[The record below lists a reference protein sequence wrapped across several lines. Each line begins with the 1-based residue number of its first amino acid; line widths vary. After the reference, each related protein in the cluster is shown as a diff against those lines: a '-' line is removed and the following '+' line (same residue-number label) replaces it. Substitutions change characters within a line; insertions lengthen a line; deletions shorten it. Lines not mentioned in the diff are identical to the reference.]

1 MPPERRAVLL
11 LLGLAVAGQG
21 VRTWLGRPDDPP
33 GQVTLLPADTTGALA
48 RQRARSAQVGRPL
61 APGERIDLDRAPAD
75 EIARL
80 PRVGLTLA
88 KTILADRA
96 AHGPFGSL
104 QGLDR
109 VAGVGPGLL
118 AAIGDRVAFS
128 GGTDG
133 QTDRGTAVTMPTLP
147 LGTAGM
153 VDPSVRLSVRP
164 SDSPT
169 INLNSADSAA
179 FETLPGIGPFMAAR
193 IVAFRQK
200 HGPFTTV
207 QDLTKVGGIGPA
219 TLAKV
224 RERVVVE

>member
-1 MPPERRAVLL
+1 VLL

-33 GQVTLLPADTTGALA
+33 GQVTLLPPDTTGALA
-48 RQRARSAQVGRPL
+48 RQRARSLQVGRPL

-80 PRVGLTLA
+80 PRIGLTLA
-88 KTILADRA
+88 KAIVADRA

-118 AAIGDRVAFS
+118 GAIGERASFS
-128 GGTDG
+128 GVTDG
-133 QTDRGTAVTMPTLP
+133 QTDRRSAVAMSTSP
-147 LGTAGM
+147 LAASGA
-153 VDPSVRLSVRP
+153 VDSSVRLTVRP
-164 SDSPT
+164 SLSPT
-169 INLNSADSAA
+169 LNLNSADSAA
-179 FETLPGIGPFMAAR
+179 FETLPGIGPFMAGR
-193 IVAFRQK
+193 IVAYRKK
-200 HGPFTTV
+200 HGPFTSV
-207 QDLTKVGGIGPA
+207 QDLTKVGGIGPV

-224 RERVVVE
+224 REKVVVE

>member
-33 GQVTLLPADTTGALA
+33 GQVTLLPADTAGALS
-48 RQRARSAQVGRPL
+48 RQRARSVRLVDHSPFK
-61 APGERIDLDRAPAD
+61 ERIDLDEAPAD
-75 EIARL
+75 DIARL

-88 KTILADRA
+88 KTIVADRA

-118 AAIGDRVAFS
+118 AAIGERASFS
-128 GGTDG
+128 GVTDG
-133 QTDRGTAVTMPTLP
+133 QADRRSAVAMPSSPSATSGAVGSSARLTDR
-147 LGTAGM
+147 
-153 VDPSVRLSVRP
+153 PSVR
-164 SDSPT
+164 PT
-169 INLNSADSAA
+169 LNLNSADSAA
-179 FETLPGIGPFMAAR
+179 FETLPGIGPFMAGR
-193 IVAFRQK
+193 IVAYRLK

-207 QDLTKVGGIGPA
+207 EELTKVGGIGPA

-224 RERVVVE
+224 REKMVVE